1 MFSNSRPSLTQ
12 SSQDSTYFFAVGRL
26 LRTRPVVKRSTPST
40 SRDLM
45 LRTPPQMHRP
55 LHKCHP
61 YKRTR
66 YTSHVN
72 SKPYQISQEDINKFA
87 EAVRPPSTSTLA
99 SAKYPQITLLA
110 RKDEQNRDILEP
122 QPWYVMIFDFFVAL
136 PVKVREC
143 RAVQFVSPAANN
155 Q

>member
-1 MFSNSRPSLTQ
+1 MSSNSRPSLTQ
-12 SSQDSTYFFAVGRL
+12 SSKDSTYLFAVGRL
-26 LRTRPVVKRSTPST
+26 LRTRPVVKRSRPST

-45 LRTPPQMHRP
+45 LRTPPEMHRP

-72 SKPYQISQEDINKFA
+72 SKPHQISQEDIDKFV

-99 SAKYPQITLLA
+99 SAKYPQIALLA
-110 RKDEQNRDILEP
+110 RKDEQNHDIPEP
-122 QPWYVMIFDFFVAL
+122 QPWYVMVFDFFVAL
-136 PVKVREC
+136 PMKVRES
-143 RAVQFVSPAANN
+143 RAAQFIFPAPDN